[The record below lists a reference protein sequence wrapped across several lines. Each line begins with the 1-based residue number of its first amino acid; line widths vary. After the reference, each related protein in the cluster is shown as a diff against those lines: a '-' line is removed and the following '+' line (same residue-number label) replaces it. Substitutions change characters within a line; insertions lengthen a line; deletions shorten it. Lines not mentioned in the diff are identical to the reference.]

1 VIDTAGPSDNTL
13 GSPVDDERLQ
23 RNQDRNRWPKHL
35 QIVTSSD
42 AIQACSTYPNNR
54 KPWQVL
60 VTPTLLMSSCL
71 RSMKLGVTRA
81 SPDAFRVAQWPHAD
95 VSAITRHG
103 TIFAKDSRQGS
114 STSDRNLMTSRSM
127 IAIVKIAIDFYM
139 ADPAAHSH
147 GKSRYNKRCCARF
160 CLFRSRPWEFVLGWS
175 ALLALAELSGM
186 VPNSANRRH
195 RLGESVGRFR
205 SHTTTIAP
213 GVRTARKRAIEARAS
228 RGPAASRDF
237 LSGAASSRFFLRER
251 TK

>member
-1 VIDTAGPSDNTL
+1 
-13 GSPVDDERLQ
+13 
-23 RNQDRNRWPKHL
+23 
-35 QIVTSSD
+35 
-42 AIQACSTYPNNR
+42 
-54 KPWQVL
+54 
-60 VTPTLLMSSCL
+60 MSSCL
-71 RSMKLGVTRA
+71 RSIKLGVTRA

-114 STSDRNLMTSRSM
+114 STSDRSLMTSRSM

-213 GVRTARKRAIEARAS
+213 GVRTSRKRAIEARAS

-237 LSGAASSRFFLRER
+237 LSGAASSRFLLQGKDEVTLVNEGDGSSTSRSAFGQSKGPYAEPVAAVAEIPK
-251 TK
+251 TPF